1 MEGKAKR
8 VSNKTKTEAA
18 FDSFLWRLANRQHS
32 VLIALSYL
40 AGSFALGVLVASW
53 VM

>member
-8 VSNKTKTEAA
+8 VSTKTKTEAA

-32 VLIALSYL
+32 VSIAISYL
-40 AGSFALGVLVASW
+40 SVSFALGALVSW
-53 VM
+53 VIL